1 MPNPFRFGI
10 QAKLA
15 PNAAAW
21 RELARKTEDLG
32 YSTLTLPDHFDGQLA
47 PVPALQAAA
56 DATTTLRVGALVL
69 ANDYR
74 HPVVLASEMAT
85 IDLLSDGRLE
95 LGLGAGWML
104 TDYAAAGI
112 TLDRPGVRIERMVE
126 TLHILDGLF
135 ADGPFS
141 FAGQHYSI
149 IELDLQPKPVQ
160 RPRPPVLIGGGGPR
174 MLRTAG
180 RCADIVGINAN
191 LRSGAFDA
199 ETISDGTVENFVEK
213 LAWVAEGAG
222 DRFDQIEL
230 QSRIHFVVF
239 AEDRVG
245 TADLLAG
252 AVGLTGAQALA
263 SPLAL
268 IGDVE
273 SMIDDLIAR
282 RGRFGF
288 SYITVGADV
297 IDQFAPVVAR
307 LSGT

>member
-15 PNAAAW
+15 PSATAW

-74 HPVVLASEMAT
+74 HPVILASEMAT

-112 TLDRPGVRIERMVE
+112 TLDRAGVRIDRMVE

-149 IELDLQPKPVQ
+149 TELDLQPKPVQ

-180 RCADIVGINAN
+180 QHADIVGINAN
-191 LRSGAFDA
+191 LRSGAIDA

-213 LAWVAEGAG
+213 LVWVAEGAG

-239 AEDRVG
+239 ADDRVG

-273 SMIDDLIAR
+273 SMIDDLVAR
-282 RGRFGF
+282 RERFGF

-297 IDQFAPVVAR
+297 IDEFAPVVAQLADR
-307 LSGT
+307 

>member
-1 MPNPFRFGI
+1 MPKPFRFGL

-15 PNAAAW
+15 PNATAW

-56 DATTTLRVGALVL
+56 DATTSLRVGALVL

-112 TLDRPGVRIERMVE
+112 TLDRAGVRIERMVE

-141 FAGQHYSI
+141 FAGQHYTI
-149 IELDLQPKPVQ
+149 TELDLQLKPVQ

-180 RCADIVGINAN
+180 RYADIVGINAN
-191 LRSGAFDA
+191 LRSGVFDA
-199 ETISDGTVENFVEK
+199 QTISDGTVENFVEK

-230 QSRIHFVVF
+230 QARVHFVVF
-239 AEDRVG
+239 ADDRVG
-245 TADLLAG
+245 TADLLAS

-273 SMIDDLIAR
+273 SMIDDLVPR
-282 RGRFGF
+282 RERFGF
-288 SYITVGADV
+288 SYLTVGADV
-297 IDQFAPVVAR
+297 IDEFAAPNNV
-307 LSGT
+307 S

>member
-15 PNAAAW
+15 PSATAW
-21 RELARKTEDLG
+21 RELAQKTEDLG

-74 HPVVLASEMAT
+74 HPVILAGEMAT

-112 TLDRPGVRIERMVE
+112 PLDRPGVRIERMVE

-141 FAGQHYSI
+141 FTGQHYSI
-149 IELDLQPKPVQ
+149 TELDLQPKPVQ

-180 RCADIVGINAN
+180 RYADIVGINAN

-239 AEDRVG
+239 ADDRVG

-273 SMIDDLIAR
+273 SMIDDLVAR
-282 RGRFGF
+282 RDRFGF

-297 IDQFAPVVAR
+297 MDEFAPVVAR
-307 LSGT
+307 LADR